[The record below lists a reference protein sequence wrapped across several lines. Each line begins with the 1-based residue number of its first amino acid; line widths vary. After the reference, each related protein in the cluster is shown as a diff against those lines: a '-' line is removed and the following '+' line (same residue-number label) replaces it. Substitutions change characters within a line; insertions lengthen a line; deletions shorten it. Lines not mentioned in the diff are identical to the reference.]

1 MLRPRLRGTQGNS
14 PDESKVEM
22 LLIDQSN
29 PDYSRIKKICK
40 YSFKILFK
48 LFTFVCAGSSFCMWA
63 FLVSV
68 SGDYS
73 SLRCTGFSSQW
84 LFRWSTGF
92 RARGLQ

>member
-1 MLRPRLRGTQGNS
+1 MMRPRLQGTQGNS
-14 PDESKVEM
+14 QDESKVEM

-63 FLVSV
+63 F
-68 SGDYS
+68 S
-73 SLRCTGFSSQW
+73 SFSEW
-84 LFRWSTGF
+84 GLLFI
-92 RARGLQ
+92 AVHGLLITVAFQVEHRL